1 MEEAA
6 GQSEARIY
14 FSDFFEISPHVIEE
28 YGAFDISL
36 INDLPLFVDPFLLFN
51 SEDPTYRQLHN
62 DIIRYLRFLR
72 DKSVTGS
79 ITTGLLKAWFE
90 FKEVKQN
97 WLGFSR
103 VGNQGSALGSNFA
116 RSLNEN
122 LGSIFKS
129 FGDETVT
136 HGSHL
141 EKVCLV
147 SRGIG
152 RDNVSDFTT
161 SLIKGYLLEYTQAF
175 AQEFLPLSQRRTYNI
190 EKARF
195 NYETETWET
204 RRFELPQYA
213 GDFVLL
219 TPKDIL
225 TRDEIWISRRD
236 LLHNFEKIAAAVPNE
251 QLRAQIN
258 NYLYSQLSRD
268 PKMSKK
274 EREEEKQRA
283 IADAIRAH
291 PGIIE
296 YYIRSKED
304 TADVA
309 TAVSSERVSET
320 EAWFVNQV
328 RVFVS
333 DHLAGTEFYSLPG
346 NSLEAARQRVLFLK
360 HVIEDKD
367 GYRLFYHHGEPIQR
381 ESDLQLLFKLT
392 WFATPFDVNSEV
404 NNGRGPADFAVSYGS
419 GNKSLVEFKLAS
431 NSQLK
436 KNLQNQVAIYEAA
449 SDADASLKVICYFS
463 ASELA
468 RVNAIL
474 RDLKLEHNSGI
485 VLIDARAD
493 NKPSASKA

>member
-1 MEEAA
+1 MTQATT
-6 GQSEARIY
+6 QVEARIY
-14 FSDFFEISPHVIEE
+14 FSDFFEISPEITEE
-28 YGAFDISL
+28 YGAFDVSL

-51 SEDPTYRQLHN
+51 SEDPTYRQLHD

-72 DKSVTGS
+72 DKSLSGS
-79 ITTGLLKAWFE
+79 ITAGLLKAWYE

-97 WLGFSR
+97 WLGFSQ
-103 VGNQGSALGSNFA
+103 VGNRGSALGPDFA

-122 LGSIFKS
+122 LGSVFKN
-129 FGDETVT
+129 FGNETVT

-147 SRGIG
+147 SGGIG
-152 RDNVSDFTT
+152 RDNISDFTT
-161 SLIKGYLLEYTQAF
+161 SLIKGYLLEYTQTF
-175 AQEFLPLSQRRTYNI
+175 AQEFLHPSQRRTFNV

-204 RRFELPQYA
+204 RRFDLPRYT

-219 TPKDIL
+219 TPKAIL

-236 LLHNFEKIAAAVPNE
+236 LLHNFEQVAAAVPNN

-274 EREEEKQRA
+274 ERAEEKQRA
-283 IADAIRAH
+283 IAGAIRAH
-291 PGIIE
+291 PEIIE
-296 YYIRSKED
+296 YYIRDKED
-304 TADVA
+304 TGDVA
-309 TAVSSERVSET
+309 SAVSSEKVTET

-328 RVFVS
+328 RVFVAT
-333 DHLAGTEFYSLPG
+333 HLAGTEFYSTPG

-367 GYRLFYHHGEPIQR
+367 GYRLFYHDGKPIQR
-381 ESDLQLLFKLT
+381 ESDLQLLFKFT

-404 NNGRGPADFAVSYGS
+404 NNGRGPADFAISFGS
-419 GNKSLVEFKLAS
+419 SNKSLVEFKLAN

-436 KNLQNQVAIYEAA
+436 KNLENQVAIYEAA
-449 SDADASLKVICYFS
+449 SDTERSLKVICYFS

-468 RVNAIL
+468 RVQRIL
-474 RDLKLEHNSGI
+474 RDLKQEDNPGI
-485 VLIDARAD
+485 ILIDARAD